1 RASIRGIDLILEQGM
16 NVKVVTF
23 PEGEDPDSFAKSHSD
38 DELKEYLENS
48 AQDFINF
55 KVSILMEE
63 AQNDPVKKA
72 GLIRDIVMS
81 ISKIPD
87 NIQRE
92 VYVQEC
98 ARIMEISERVLFSE
112 LAQMLKKGNEEA
124 LKSTHKRESSFQVVK
139 EDVKKEIK
147 TDTLYVL
154 EKEIIRILLLFGNEE
169 VSFTNIIETENEHG
183 KIVEEIEKYSSPVF
197 KELYLNLQDDEIE
210 FTNAIFQLVY
220 YELINQIGQNEKIE
234 ISSLI
239 NHENKEIANEV
250 TSILM
255 DEEKYTLSEWE
266 RKNIFVTETVNILPK
281 LVTDA
286 ILNLRRI
293 LIERKI
299 NEIMKEAQN
308 ENSAKVDLELISNY
322 TGLKKRLFEK
332 LNRVI

>member
-1 RASIRGIDLILEQGM
+1 M
-16 NVKVVTF
+16 
-23 PEGEDPDSFAKSHSD
+23 
-38 DELKEYLENS
+38 
-48 AQDFINF
+48 
-55 KVSILMEE
+55 
-63 AQNDPVKKA
+63 
-72 GLIRDIVMS
+72 IRDIVMS

-124 LKSTHKRESSFQVVK
+124 LKSTQKREASFQIVK
-139 EDVKKEIK
+139 EDVKKEVK
-147 TDTLYVL
+147 TDALYVL

-169 VSFTNIIETENEHG
+169 VSFMNVIQTEDEHG
-183 KIVEEIEKYSSPVF
+183 KIVEEVEKYTSPIF
-197 KELYLNLQDDEIE
+197 KELYLNLQEDEIE
-210 FTNAIFQLVY
+210 FTNSIFQLVY
-220 YELINQIGQNEKIE
+220 YELINQISQNEKIE

-250 TSILM
+250 TGILM

-266 RKNIFVTETVNILPK
+266 RKNIFVTETINVLPK

-299 NEIMKEAQN
+299 NEIMKEAQK
-308 ENSAKVDLELISNY
+308 ENSSNVDLELISNY